1 MGNDCNCLNAREENE
16 IVSHYKRNKPYDFK
30 RIVKKIN
37 NILQPLPSSRSDQI
51 YYEKY
56 DHFDNILPKIHQ
68 ITSMIRQESEYKNG
82 NVNVFIP
89 N

>member
-37 NILQPLPSSRSDQI
+37 NIL
-51 YYEKY
+51 
-56 DHFDNILPKIHQ
+56 
-68 ITSMIRQESEYKNG
+68 
-82 NVNVFIP
+82 
-89 N
+89 